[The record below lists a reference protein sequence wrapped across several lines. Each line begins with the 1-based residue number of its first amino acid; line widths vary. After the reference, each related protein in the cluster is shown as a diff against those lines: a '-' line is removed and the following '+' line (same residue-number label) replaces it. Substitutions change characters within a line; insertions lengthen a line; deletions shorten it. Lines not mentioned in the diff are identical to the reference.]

1 MSNIQARYSSYIIPN
16 YNLGD
21 KKFLEEMLSVWNKS
35 YFRHE
40 PIGFEYIESKKELRI
55 PRGLDM
61 SYLEK
66 VFNRNIEVDYTPDP
80 YEPAS
85 YRLLTEPRDDIQRK
99 SISYLIGEGDFQY
112 TKKYSQLTLNLD
124 TGDGKTYCVIAG
136 LSFLKTK
143 SIIITH
149 QNNIKQQ
156 WKESLLNMSDMDKE
170 FICDISGKD
179 VIDILLK
186 KDNWKFKVYLINH
199 SSIRSYGDK
208 YGWEKITELFQ
219 KIKVGVKIYD
229 EAHLEFA
236 NIVKLDLYTNTKRT
250 IYLTATFARSEFR
263 ENKLFSLCFKN
274 IAKYGIETRNEK
286 KKHIIYVALLF
297 NSKPNIDQQASI
309 RGRHGFD
316 RYAYI
321 DYEIQTQVFFDALEF
336 IIKYFQ
342 DKEGKMLI
350 LSSRIDSSGIIAK
363 FIEEK
368 FSEKTITVY
377 NSEIK
382 QEEKEKAKTK
392 DIISSIPK
400 SVGTGFDV
408 PGLRFEINTE
418 PTSSEVIANQVAGR
432 LRLYEKDSYSFYI
445 ELVDVG
451 FKKVYDMYK
460 KREKYFKKKCAKL
473 LELNYETK

>member
-35 YFRHE
+35 YFRYD

-66 VFNRNIEVDYTPDP
+66 VFNRNIEVDYTPDS
-80 YEPAS
+80 YESAS

-143 SIIITH
+143 SVIITH

-156 WKESLLNMSDMDKE
+156 WKESLLNMTDLDKE

-179 VIDILLK
+179 DIDILLK

-208 YGWEKITELFQ
+208 YGWDKITELFQ

-236 NIVKLDLYTNTKRT
+236 NIIKLDLHTNTKRT

-263 ENKLFSLCFKN
+263 EDKLFNLCFKN

-286 KKHIIYVALLF
+286 KKHIIYIGLLF
-297 NSKPNIDQQASI
+297 NSKPNLDQQASI
-309 RGRHGFD
+309 IGRHGFD
-316 RYAYI
+316 RNAYI
-321 DYEIQTQVFFDALEF
+321 DYEIQTQIFFDALEY

-342 DKEGKMLI
+342 EKEGKLLV
-350 LSSRIDSSGIIAK
+350 LSSKIDSSEIIAK
-363 FIEEK
+363 FLEER
-368 FSEKTITVY
+368 FPEKSLSIY
-377 NSEIK
+377 NSK
-382 QEEKEKAKTK
+382 VSQEDKEKAKSK
-392 DIISSIPK
+392 DIISSTPK
-400 SVGTGFDV
+400 SAGTGFDV

-418 PTSSEVIANQVAGR
+418 PTSSEVIANQVSGR

-445 ELVDVG
+445 ELVDIG
-451 FKKVYDMYK
+451 FTKVYNMYK
-460 KREKYFKKKCAKL
+460 RRLKYFKKKCEKL
-473 LELNYETK
+473 MELKYETK